1 MSELNQPS
9 TKTGFWLLLAGTIT
23 ALGAS
28 ACCVIPITLL
38 ALGIGSA
45 SFSFLSFFEPYRFV
59 FIGATLLLPTFA
71 FHRIYFAPR
80 ACPTGSSCTRPKRI
94 ERQRI
99 AFWVVSLLVFG
110 LIAFPWI
117 ISLFDA

>member
-1 MSELNQPS
+1 MEVEPMSELNQPS

-38 ALGIGSA
+38 ALGISSA
-45 SFSFLSFFEPYRFV
+45 SFSFLSFFEPYRLI
-59 FIGATLLLPTFA
+59 FIGATLLLLTFA

-80 ACPTGSSCTRPKRI
+80 ACPAGSSCTQPKRI
-94 ERQRI
+94 KRQRI
-99 AFWVVSLLVFG
+99 AFWIVSVLALS
-110 LIAFPWI
+110 LIAF
-117 ISLFDA
+117 